1 MAGGMASAC
10 TDVGDTTPRRPR
22 PWASAS
28 LTCHSWAAEMLAVQM
43 RRRASRASGSI
54 KRAAAAWEL
63 FEWIWK
69 KRQFFGAGETK
80 KNSGRR
86 PLAAR
91 SAARGG
97 AKQVRRDKVDFPLRY
112 FAPYFEIAFYLAILG
127 AP

>member
-1 MAGGMASAC
+1 MNQDG
-10 TDVGDTTPRRPR
+10 TPMHTHARNSPHI
-22 PWASAS
+22 PQP
-28 LTCHSWAAEMLAVQM
+28 EK
-43 RRRASRASGSI
+43 G
-54 KRAAAAWEL
+54 
-63 FEWIWK
+63 
-69 KRQFFGAGETK
+69 QFFGAGETK